1 MEEGTMKW
9 LDRIESEIQGWFTS
23 PDALRT
29 ISAELR
35 SLAPIASVAGWTI
48 VSRYDDVRE
57 VLANDRDFGVT
68 EVYAARMDRTTG
80 AFFLG
85 MENTPEYQREAGI
98 ARNAVRVDDARR
110 IGQIVE
116 SSARELLA
124 GARKRGGV
132 LDAVAE
138 FSRVIPIALLRDYFG
153 VPGPDPGTMQRWMR
167 YLFWDIFLNQGDDA
181 TVRAKSSACSAEF
194 KAYLES
200 LIRERKAQVSRG
212 DAPDDFVTRM
222 LRQQAADPTI
232 DDDLIRRN
240 IGGVV
245 VGAVDTLSKAVAHVT
260 DELLRRP
267 AAFESARRAAAAND
281 EPALAGHVWE
291 ALRFNPHNAVL
302 FRRCHQ
308 DAVIAEGTDRRT
320 VIAKGSTVVALMIS
334 AMFDPAAFERPDDF
348 LTNRPSDSY
357 LHFGHG
363 QHLCFG
369 TRINAIVLPL
379 AIKAIVGLDHLAY
392 DERGSGKI
400 EYEGPFPD
408 RMLLRFDVP
417 Q

>member
-1 MEEGTMKW
+1 MSW

-57 VLANDRDFGVT
+57 VLDNDRIFGVT

-85 MENTPEYQREAGI
+85 MENTPQYQREAGI
-98 ARNAVRVDDARR
+98 ARAAVRAEDARR
-110 IGQIVE
+110 IGLIVE

-124 GARKRGGV
+124 AAKQRGGMF
-132 LDAVAE
+132 DAVGE
-138 FSRVIPIALLRDYFG
+138 FSRAIPIALLREYFG

-167 YLFWDIFLNQGDDA
+167 YLFWDIFLNQDDDRA
-181 TVRAKSSACSAEF
+181 VRAKSSACSAELR
-194 KAYLES
+194 AYLEG
-200 LIRERKAQVSRG
+200 LIRERKALVSRG

-222 LRQQAADPTI
+222 LRQQAADPAI

-240 IGGVV
+240 VGGVV
-245 VGAVDTLSKAVAHVT
+245 VGAVDTQSKAIAHVA

-267 AAFESARRAAAAND
+267 GALESARRAAAAND
-281 EPALAGHVWE
+281 EAALAGHVWE

-302 FRRCHQ
+302 FRRCHH
-308 DAVIAEGTDRRT
+308 DAVIAGGTDRET
-320 VIAKGSTVVALMIS
+320 KVAKGSTVVALMIS
-334 AMFDPAAFERPDDF
+334 AMFDPAAFERPDEF

-369 TRINAIVLPL
+369 TRINGIVLPI
-379 AIKAIVGLDHLAY
+379 AIKALALLDHLAY
-392 DERGSGKI
+392 DNERGSGKI
-400 EYEGPFPD
+400 DYEGPFPD

-417 Q
+417 K

>member
-1 MEEGTMKW
+1 MNW

-23 PDALRT
+23 PEALRT

-57 VLANDRDFGVT
+57 VLANDRAFGVT

-80 AFFLG
+80 TFFLG
-85 MENTPEYQREAGI
+85 MENTPQYQREAGI
-98 ARNAVRVDDARR
+98 ARGAVRAEDARR
-110 IGQIVE
+110 IGMIVE
-116 SSARELLA
+116 SSARELLSA
-124 GARKRGGV
+124 AKQRGGAF
-132 LDAVAE
+132 DAVGE
-138 FSRVIPIALLRDYFG
+138 FSRVIPIALLREYFG
-153 VPGPDPGTMQRWMR
+153 VPGPDQATMQRWMR
-167 YLFWDIFLNQGDDA
+167 YLFWDIFLNQDDDRA
-181 TVRAKSSACSAEF
+181 VRAKSGACSGEL
-194 KAYLES
+194 KAYLEG
-200 LIRERKAQVSRG
+200 LIRERKALVSRG

-222 LRQQAADPTI
+222 IRQQAADPAI

-245 VGAVDTLSKAVAHVT
+245 VGAVDTQSKAIAHIA

-267 AAFESARRAAAAND
+267 AALESARRAAAAND
-281 EPALAGHVWE
+281 EAALAGHVWE

-308 DAVIAEGTDRRT
+308 DVVIAAGTDRET
-320 VIAKGSTVVALMIS
+320 KIAKGNTVVALMIS
-334 AMFDPAAFERPDDF
+334 AMFDPAAFERPDEF
-348 LTNRPSDSY
+348 LTNRPNDSY

-369 TRINAIVLPL
+369 TRINAIVLPI
-379 AIKAIVGLDHLAY
+379 AIKALALLDHLAY
-392 DERGSGKI
+392 DERGPGKI

-417 Q
+417 K